1 MSSCVAELK
10 NAIFAASGD
19 QSEFA
24 AAFGKAVIVHA
35 SPPSSDSK
43 ASWLG
48 LGLPVSSL
56 SPPRT
61 KTRCLP
67 SGDQRGWASC
77 LPLVIRTGGSLPLV
91 ATVQI
96 DDS

>member
-1 MSSCVAELK
+1 MSSCVVELR
-10 NAIFAASGD
+10 NAILAPSGA
-19 QSEFA
+19 QTGVTA
-24 AAFGKAVIVHA
+24 PFGKSVIVQA

-56 SPPRT
+56 SSPRT

-67 SGDQRGWASC
+67 SGDQRGWESC
-77 LPLVIRTGGSLPLV
+77 LPLVIRTGGSLLLV
-91 ATVQI
+91 AMVQI
-96 DDS
+96 EDS